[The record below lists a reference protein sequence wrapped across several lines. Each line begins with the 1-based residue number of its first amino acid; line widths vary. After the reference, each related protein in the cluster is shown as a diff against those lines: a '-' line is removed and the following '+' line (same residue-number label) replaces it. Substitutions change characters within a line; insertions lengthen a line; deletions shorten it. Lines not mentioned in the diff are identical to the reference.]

1 MSRQHLSIALLV
13 ALLLMPLTGCAAR
26 YATPGGAA
34 DLSSITSMEIRRHF
48 AVSPASPF
56 PARLAVMRVQ
66 APGYRSHNVESYG
79 QGRYSVVTVRTQ
91 ETEDSFRQLGEMGL
105 VSGVATM
112 NRLVIPPQLNDDQ
125 DLRSAAAAVRAD
137 MLLIYSLDTSFRVND
152 FDIGPLGVITLGFT
166 PNQTAKVTTTASA
179 MILDVR
185 TGYIY
190 GLAEASASRS
200 QLANTWS
207 SGDAVEDCRLRTEK
221 ESLDKLLPEVKK
233 LWNDILREHASAH
246 VSAG

>member
-1 MSRQHLSIALLV
+1 MSSQHLSHALLA
-13 ALLLMPLTGCAAR
+13 ALLLMLLTGCAST
-26 YATPGGAA
+26 YVTPGGSV
-34 DLSSITSMEIRRHF
+34 DLSSITNMEIRRHF
-48 AVSPASPF
+48 AVAPASPF

-66 APGYRSHNVESYG
+66 APGYRSHGQTSYG

-91 ETEDSFRQLGEMGL
+91 ETDDSVRQLSEMGM
-105 VSGVATM
+105 VSGVASM
-112 NRLVIPPQLNDDQ
+112 NRLVIPPVLNDDQ

-137 MLLIYSLDTSFRVND
+137 MLLVYSMDTSFRVND

-190 GLAEASASRS
+190 GLAEASASTS
-200 QLANTWS
+200 QIANTWS
-207 SGDAVEDCRLRTEK
+207 SEDAVEDCRLRTEQ

-233 LWNDILREHASAH
+233 LWNDILREHASTQAN
-246 VSAG
+246 AR